1 MVVKQESFS
10 SEEGLKG
17 VKAYGD
23 FNLKLPNGAIS
34 KEKMSYEI
42 LLFDQQNTLQIVTV
56 VFQRDKEYANQ
67 IKERIIN
74 SIEVPVSP
82 QAQNK
87 TQSQD
92 AQ

>member
-1 MVVKQESFS
+1 AFS

-23 FNLKLPNGAIS
+23 FNLKLANGDIS
-34 KEKMSYEI
+34 KEKMSYEM
-42 LLFDQQNTLQIVTV
+42 LLFDQQNTIQIVTI
-56 VFQRDKEYANQ
+56 VFERDVAYANQ

-82 QAQNK
+82 QDQNK
-87 TQSQD
+87 KQPQD